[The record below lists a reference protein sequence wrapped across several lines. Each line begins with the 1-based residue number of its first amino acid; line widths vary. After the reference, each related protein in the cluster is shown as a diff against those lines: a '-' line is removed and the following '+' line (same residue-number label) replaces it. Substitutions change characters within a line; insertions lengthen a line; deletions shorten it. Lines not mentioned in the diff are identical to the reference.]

1 MSKRSSFL
9 SKYDKK
15 TGFIIVKF
23 GFKSFF
29 VESHTLFISKYK
41 NPHLVIFFL
50 TNSID
55 DLGS

>member
-41 NPHLVIFFL
+41 KPSFGDFFFDKF
-50 TNSID
+50 N
-55 DLGS
+55 